1 MYVITTLNDIKPKI
15 EGSEILN
22 GINYMVDF
30 LNEMKDYT
38 HIAIQLSKEMDKPT
52 LR

>member
-22 GINYMVDF
+22 GINYIVKSE
-30 LNEMKDYT
+30 L
-38 HIAIQLSKEMDKPT
+38 
-52 LR
+52 